1 VKASPYIIK
10 VMFNKKH
17 TLFTEKYRPDTL
29 EGYIGNDD
37 FKSSLQQWID
47 SNDIP
52 HLLLTGGAGTGKTT
66 AAKLIINNI
75 DCDSLYINCSDENGI
90 DTIRD
95 KVKSFAS
102 AASFKPQKVVI
113 MDEADFLTIN
123 AQAAL
128 RNIIETY
135 SLNTRFVFTCNY
147 IERIIDPI
155 QSRTV
160 MFELTPPSMQDV
172 AFKCVEILDLEEITY
187 TKADL
192 VRIVKQT
199 YPDIRKTLNLLQSSI
214 KNGELVESRTITNF
228 KQTSDQVIELL
239 KTKNIKNFT
248 TIRQLVM
255 DSNIR
260 DYNELYRVL
269 FERADEFTDS
279 AIATLIIAD
288 YQYKSIMA
296 PDKEITFCACI
307 SKLLTTK

>member
-1 VKASPYIIK
+1 
-10 VMFNKKH
+10 MFNKKH

-160 MFELTPPSMQDV
+160 VFELTPPSMKDV
-172 AFKCVEILDLEEITY
+172 AMKCIQILDSEKIAY
-187 TKADL
+187 SKPDVAG
-192 VRIVKQT
+192 IVKQT
-199 YPDIRKTLNLLQSSI
+199 YPDIRKSLNLLQSSI
-214 KNGELVESRTITNF
+214 KDGVLEPSRLITNF
-228 KQTSDQVIELL
+228 NQTSDQVIELL
-239 KTKNIKNFT
+239 KGQNIKNFT

-255 DSNIR
+255 DSNVR

-269 FERADEFTDS
+269 FERADEFTNS

>member
-1 VKASPYIIK
+1 
-10 VMFNKKH
+10 MFNKKH

-239 KTKNIKNFT
+239 KTKNVKNFT

>member
-1 VKASPYIIK
+1 
-10 VMFNKKH
+10 MFNKKH

-47 SNDIP
+47 TNDVP
-52 HLLLTGGAGTGKTT
+52 HLLLCGGAGTGKTT
-66 AAKLIINNI
+66 AAKLIVNNI
-75 DCDSLYINCSDENGI
+75 NCDYVYINCSDENGI

-128 RNIIETY
+128 RNVIETF
-135 SLNTRFVFTCNY
+135 SLTTRFIFTCNY
-147 IERIIDPI
+147 VERIIDPI
-155 QSRTV
+155 QSRTIV
-160 MFELTPPSMQDV
+160 FELTPPSMQDV
-172 AFKCVEILDLEEITY
+172 AFKCVEILDLEGVTY
-187 TKADL
+187 TKADI

-199 YPDIRKTLNLLQSSI
+199 YPDIRKSLNLLQSSI
-214 KNGELVESRTITNF
+214 KNGDLQQSREVTNF
-228 KQTSDQVIELL
+228 NQTSDQIITLL
-239 KTKNIKNFT
+239 KGQNIKNFT

-255 DSNIR
+255 DSNVR

-269 FERADEFTDS
+269 FERADEFTNS

-296 PDKEITFCACI
+296 PDKEITFCGCI
-307 SKLLTTK
+307 AKLLTTK

>member
-1 VKASPYIIK
+1 
-10 VMFNKKH
+10 MFNKKH

-47 SNDIP
+47 TNDVP
-52 HLLLTGGAGTGKTT
+52 HLLLCGGAGTGKTT
-66 AAKLIINNI
+66 AAKLIVNNI
-75 DCDSLYINCSDENGI
+75 NCDYVYINCSDENGI

-128 RNIIETY
+128 RNVIETF
-135 SLNTRFVFTCNY
+135 SLTTRFIFTCNY
-147 IERIIDPI
+147 VERIIDPI
-155 QSRTV
+155 QSRTIV
-160 MFELTPPSMQDV
+160 FELTPPSMQDV
-172 AFKCVEILDLEEITY
+172 AFKCVEILDLEGITY
-187 TKADL
+187 TKADI

-199 YPDIRKTLNLLQSSI
+199 YPDIRKSLNLLQSSI
-214 KNGELVESRTITNF
+214 KNGDLQQSREVTNF
-228 KQTSDQVIELL
+228 NQTSDQIIALL
-239 KTKNIKNFT
+239 KGQNIKNFT

-255 DSNIR
+255 DSNVR

-269 FERADEFTDS
+269 FERADEFTNS
-279 AIATLIIAD
+279 AVATLIIAD

-296 PDKEITFCACI
+296 PDKEITFCGCI
-307 SKLLTTK
+307 AKLLTTK

>member
-1 VKASPYIIK
+1 
-10 VMFNKKH
+10 MFNKKH

-47 SNDIP
+47 TNDVP
-52 HLLLTGGAGTGKTT
+52 HLLLCGGAGTGKTT
-66 AAKLIINNI
+66 AAKLIVNNI
-75 DCDSLYINCSDENGI
+75 NCDYVYINCSDENGI

-128 RNIIETY
+128 RNVNETF
-135 SLNTRFVFTCNY
+135 SLTTRFIFTCNY
-147 IERIIDPI
+147 VERIIDPI
-155 QSRTV
+155 QSRTIV
-160 MFELTPPSMQDV
+160 FELTPPSMQDV
-172 AFKCVEILDLEEITY
+172 AFKCVEILDLENVTY
-187 TKADL
+187 TKADI

-199 YPDIRKTLNLLQSSI
+199 YPDIRKSLNLLQSSI
-214 KNGELVESRTITNF
+214 KNGDLQQSREVTNF
-228 KQTSDQVIELL
+228 NQTSDQIITLL
-239 KTKNIKNFT
+239 KGQNIKNFT

-255 DSNIR
+255 DSNVR

-269 FERADEFTDS
+269 FERADEFTNS
-279 AIATLIIAD
+279 AIVTLIIAD

-296 PDKEITFCACI
+296 PDKEITFCGCI
-307 SKLLTTK
+307 AKLLTTK

>member
-1 VKASPYIIK
+1 
-10 VMFNKKH
+10 MFNKKH

-47 SNDIP
+47 ANDIP

-160 MFELTPPSMQDV
+160 VFELTPPSMQDV

-187 TKADL
+187 TKADI

-239 KTKNIKNFT
+239 KTKNVKNFT

-255 DSNIR
+255 DSNVR

-269 FERADEFTDS
+269 FERADEFTNS
-279 AIATLIIAD
+279 AMATLIIAD

-296 PDKEITFCACI
+296 PDKEITFCGCI
-307 SKLLTTK
+307 AKLLTTK

>member
-1 VKASPYIIK
+1 
-10 VMFNKKH
+10 MFNKKH

-47 SNDIP
+47 TNDVP
-52 HLLLTGGAGTGKTT
+52 HLLLCGGAGTGKTT
-66 AAKLIINNI
+66 AAKLIVNNI
-75 DCDSLYINCSDENGI
+75 NCDYVYINCSDENGI

-128 RNIIETY
+128 RNVIETF
-135 SLNTRFVFTCNY
+135 SLTTRFIFTCNY
-147 IERIIDPI
+147 VERIIDPI
-155 QSRTV
+155 QSRTIV
-160 MFELTPPSMQDV
+160 FELTPPSMQDV
-172 AFKCVEILDLEEITY
+172 AFKCVEILDLEGVTY
-187 TKADL
+187 TKADI

-199 YPDIRKTLNLLQSSI
+199 YPDIRKSLNLLQSSI
-214 KNGELVESRTITNF
+214 KNGDLQQSREVTNF
-228 KQTSDQVIELL
+228 NQTSDQIITLL
-239 KTKNIKNFT
+239 KGQNIKNFT

-269 FERADEFTDS
+269 FERADEFTNS

-296 PDKEITFCACI
+296 PDKEITFCGCI
-307 SKLLTTK
+307 AKLLTTK

>member
-1 VKASPYIIK
+1 
-10 VMFNKKH
+10 MFNKKH

-47 SNDIP
+47 TNDVP
-52 HLLLTGGAGTGKTT
+52 HLLLCGGAGTGKTT
-66 AAKLIINNI
+66 AAKLIVNNI
-75 DCDSLYINCSDENGI
+75 NCDYVYINCSDENGI

-128 RNIIETY
+128 RNVIETF
-135 SLNTRFVFTCNY
+135 SLTTRFIFTCNY
-147 IERIIDPI
+147 VERIIDPI
-155 QSRTV
+155 QSRTIV
-160 MFELTPPSMQDV
+160 FELTPPSMHDV
-172 AFKCVEILDLEEITY
+172 AFKCVEILDLENVTY
-187 TKADL
+187 TKADI

-199 YPDIRKTLNLLQSSI
+199 YPDIRKSLNLLQSSI
-214 KNGELVESRTITNF
+214 KNGDLQQSRKVTNF
-228 KQTSDQVIELL
+228 NQTSDQIITLL
-239 KTKNIKNFT
+239 KGQNIKNFT

-255 DSNIR
+255 DSNVR

-269 FERADEFTDS
+269 FERADEFTNS

-296 PDKEITFCACI
+296 PDKEITFCGCI
-307 SKLLTTK
+307 AKLLTTK

>member
-1 VKASPYIIK
+1 
-10 VMFNKKH
+10 MFNKKH
-17 TLFTEKYRPDTL
+17 TLFTEKYRPDIL

-47 SNDIP
+47 TNDVP
-52 HLLLTGGAGTGKTT
+52 HLLLCGGAGTGKTT
-66 AAKLIINNI
+66 AAKLIVNNI
-75 DCDSLYINCSDENGI
+75 NCDYVYINCSDENGI

-128 RNIIETY
+128 RNIIETF
-135 SLNTRFVFTCNY
+135 SLTTRFIFTCNF

-155 QSRTV
+155 QSRTIV
-160 MFELTPPSMQDV
+160 FELTPPSMQDV
-172 AFKCVEILDLEEITY
+172 AFKCVEILDLEGVIY
-187 TKADL
+187 TKADI

-199 YPDIRKTLNLLQSSI
+199 YPDIRKSLNLLQSSI
-214 KNGELVESRTITNF
+214 KNGELQQSREVTNF
-228 KQTSDQVIELL
+228 NQTSDQIINLL
-239 KTKNIKNFT
+239 KGQNIKNFT
-248 TIRQLVM
+248 TVRQLVM
-255 DSNIR
+255 DSNVR

-269 FERADEFTDS
+269 FERADEFTNS

-296 PDKEITFCACI
+296 PDKEITFMGAVA
-307 SKLLTTK
+307 KLLTTK

>member
-1 VKASPYIIK
+1 MI
-10 VMFNKKH
+10 NKKH
-17 TLFTEKYRPDTL
+17 TLWTEKYRPDTL
-29 EGYIGNDD
+29 EGYIGNID

-52 HLLLTGGAGTGKTT
+52 HLLLCGGAGTGKTT
-66 AAKLIINNI
+66 AAKLIVNNI
-75 DCDSLYINCSDENGI
+75 NCDSLYINCSDENGI

-102 AASFKPQKVVI
+102 AASFKPQKVVV

-128 RNIIETY
+128 RNVIETF
-135 SLNTRFVFTCNY
+135 SLNTRFIFTCNY
-147 IERIIDPI
+147 VERIIDPI

-160 MFELTPPSMQDV
+160 VFELTPPSMQDV
-172 AFKCVEILDLEEITY
+172 AFKCVEILKLEEVTY

-199 YPDIRKTLNLLQSSI
+199 YPDIRKSLNLLQSSI
-214 KNGELVESRTITNF
+214 KDGELQQSRDVINL
-228 KQTSDQVIELL
+228 KQTSDQIIELL
-239 KTKNIKNFT
+239 SLHKIGDFN
-248 TIRQLVM
+248 TIRQIVA

-260 DYNELYRVL
+260 DYNELYRAL
-269 FERADEFTDS
+269 FERSDEYSNS
-279 AIATLIIAD
+279 AVATLIIAD
-288 YQYKSIMA
+288 YQYKSLMA

>member
-1 VKASPYIIK
+1 
-10 VMFNKKH
+10 
-17 TLFTEKYRPDTL
+17 
-29 EGYIGNDD
+29 
-37 FKSSLQQWID
+37 
-47 SNDIP
+47 
-52 HLLLTGGAGTGKTT
+52 
-66 AAKLIINNI
+66 
-75 DCDSLYINCSDENGI
+75 
-90 DTIRD
+90 
-95 KVKSFAS
+95 
-102 AASFKPQKVVI
+102 

-172 AFKCVEILDLEEITY
+172 AFKCVEILDLEEINY
-187 TKADL
+187 TRADI

-214 KNGELVESRTITNF
+214 KNGELIESRTITNF

>member
-1 VKASPYIIK
+1 
-10 VMFNKKH
+10 MFNKKH

-47 SNDIP
+47 TNDVP
-52 HLLLTGGAGTGKTT
+52 HLLLCGGAGTGKTT
-66 AAKLIINNI
+66 AAKLIVNNI
-75 DCDSLYINCSDENGI
+75 NCDYVYINCSDENGI

-128 RNIIETY
+128 RNVIETF
-135 SLNTRFVFTCNY
+135 SLTTRFIFTCNY
-147 IERIIDPI
+147 VERIIDPI
-155 QSRTV
+155 QSRTIV
-160 MFELTPPSMQDV
+160 FELTPPSMQDV
-172 AFKCVEILDLEEITY
+172 AFKCVEILDLEDITY
-187 TKADL
+187 TKADI

-214 KNGELVESRTITNF
+214 KNGDLQQSREVTNF
-228 KQTSDQVIELL
+228 NQTSDQIITLL
-239 KTKNIKNFT
+239 KGQNIKNFT

-269 FERADEFTDS
+269 FERADEFTNS

-296 PDKEITFCACI
+296 SDKEITMSACI
-307 SKLLTTK
+307 AKLLTTK

>member
-1 VKASPYIIK
+1 
-10 VMFNKKH
+10 MFNKKH
-17 TLFTEKYRPDTL
+17 TLYTEKYRPDTL
-29 EGYIGNDD
+29 EGYIGNDG

-52 HLLLTGGAGTGKTT
+52 HLLLCGGAGTGKTT
-66 AAKLIINNI
+66 AAKLIVNNI
-75 DCDSLYINCSDENGI
+75 NCDSLYINCSDENGI

-102 AASFKPQKVVI
+102 AASFKPQKVVV

-128 RNIIETY
+128 RNVIETF
-135 SLNTRFVFTCNY
+135 SLNTRFIFTCNY

-160 MFELTPPSMQDV
+160 IFELTPPSMKDV
-172 AFKCVEILDLEEITY
+172 AVKCINILNEESIVFTNP
-187 TKADL
+187 D
-192 VRIVKQT
+192 VVNIVKQT

-214 KNGELVESRTITNF
+214 KNGELQQSREITNLN
-228 KQTSDQVIELL
+228 QTSDKVIALL
-239 KTKNIKNFT
+239 GTKNVKNFNS
-248 TIRQLVM
+248 IRQIVA

-260 DYNELYRVL
+260 DYNELYRIL

-288 YQYKSIMA
+288 YQYKSLMA

>member
-1 VKASPYIIK
+1 MI
-10 VMFNKKH
+10 NKRH
-17 TLFTEKYRPDTL
+17 TLWTEKYRPDIL

-47 SNDIP
+47 TNDVP
-52 HLLLTGGAGTGKTT
+52 HLLLCGGAGTGKTT
-66 AAKLIINNI
+66 AAKLIVNNI
-75 DCDSLYINCSDENGI
+75 NCDYVYINCSDENGI

-128 RNIIETY
+128 RNIIETF
-135 SLNTRFVFTCNY
+135 SLTTRFIFTCNY

-160 MFELTPPSMQDV
+160 VFELTPPSMQDV
-172 AFKCVEILDLEEITY
+172 AFKCVEILDLEGVTY
-187 TKADL
+187 TKADI

-199 YPDIRKTLNLLQSSI
+199 YPDIRKSLNLLQSSI
-214 KNGELVESRTITNF
+214 KNGDLQQSREVTNF
-228 KQTSDQVIELL
+228 NQTSDQIITLL
-239 KTKNIKNFT
+239 KGQNIKNFT

-269 FERADEFTDS
+269 FERADEFTNS

-296 PDKEITFCACI
+296 PDKEITFCGCI
-307 SKLLTTK
+307 AKLLTTK

>member
-1 VKASPYIIK
+1 
-10 VMFNKKH
+10 MFNKKH

-47 SNDIP
+47 TNDVP
-52 HLLLTGGAGTGKTT
+52 HLLLCGGAGTGKTT
-66 AAKLIINNI
+66 AAKLIVNNI
-75 DCDSLYINCSDENGI
+75 NCDYVYINCSDENGI

-128 RNIIETY
+128 RNVIETF
-135 SLNTRFVFTCNY
+135 SLTTRFIFTCNY
-147 IERIIDPI
+147 VERIIDPI
-155 QSRTV
+155 QSRTIV
-160 MFELTPPSMQDV
+160 FELTPPSMQDV
-172 AFKCVEILDLEEITY
+172 AFKCVEILDLEGVIY
-187 TKADL
+187 TKADI

-199 YPDIRKTLNLLQSSI
+199 YPDIRKSLNLLQSSI
-214 KNGELVESRTITNF
+214 KNGDLQQSREVTNF
-228 KQTSDQVIELL
+228 NQTSDQIITLL
-239 KTKNIKNFT
+239 KGQNIKNFT

-255 DSNIR
+255 DSNVR

-269 FERADEFTDS
+269 FERADEFTNS

-296 PDKEITFCACI
+296 PDKEITFCGCI
-307 SKLLTTK
+307 AKLLTTK

>member
-1 VKASPYIIK
+1 
-10 VMFNKKH
+10 MFNKKH

-47 SNDIP
+47 TNDVP
-52 HLLLTGGAGTGKTT
+52 HLLLCGGAGTGKTT
-66 AAKLIINNI
+66 AAKLIVNNI
-75 DCDSLYINCSDENGI
+75 NCDYVYINCSDENGI

-128 RNIIETY
+128 RNVIETF
-135 SLNTRFVFTCNY
+135 SLTTRFIFTCNY
-147 IERIIDPI
+147 VERIIDPI
-155 QSRTV
+155 QSRTIV
-160 MFELTPPSMQDV
+160 FELTPPSMQDV
-172 AFKCVEILDLEEITY
+172 AFKCVEILDLEGVTY
-187 TKADL
+187 TKADI

-199 YPDIRKTLNLLQSSI
+199 YPDIRKSLNLLQSSI
-214 KNGELVESRTITNF
+214 KNGGLQQSREVTNF
-228 KQTSDQVIELL
+228 NQTSDQIITLL
-239 KTKNIKNFT
+239 KGQNIKNFT

-255 DSNIR
+255 DSNVR

-269 FERADEFTDS
+269 FERADEFTNS

-296 PDKEITFCACI
+296 PDKEITFCGCI
-307 SKLLTTK
+307 AKLLTTK

>member
-1 VKASPYIIK
+1 
-10 VMFNKKH
+10 MFNKKH
-17 TLFTEKYRPDTL
+17 SLWVEKYRPDTL

-37 FKSSLQQWID
+37 FKSSLQQWVD
-47 SNDIP
+47 TNDVP
-52 HLLLTGGAGTGKTT
+52 HLLLYGGAGTGKTT
-66 AAKLIINNI
+66 AAKLIVNNI
-75 DCDSLYINCSDENGI
+75 NCDYVYINCSDENGI

-128 RNIIETY
+128 RNIIETF
-135 SLNTRFVFTCNY
+135 SLTTRFIFTCNF

-155 QSRTV
+155 QSRTII
-160 MFELTPPSMQDV
+160 FELTPPSMQDV
-172 AFKCVEILDLEEITY
+172 AFKCVEILDLEGITY
-187 TKADL
+187 NKTNIAKL
-192 VRIVKQT
+192 VKQT

-214 KNGELVESRTITNF
+214 KNKELIESRTNINF
-228 KQTSDQVIELL
+228 NQISDQIITLL
-239 KTKNIKNFT
+239 KDKNIKNFPL
-248 TIRQLVM
+248 IRQLVM

-269 FERADEFTDS
+269 FDRADEFTDS
-279 AIATLIIAD
+279 ALASLIIAD
-288 YQYKSIMA
+288 YQYKSVMA
-296 PDKEITFCACI
+296 PDKEITFSACL

>member
-1 VKASPYIIK
+1 
-10 VMFNKKH
+10 MFNKKH

-47 SNDIP
+47 TNDVP
-52 HLLLTGGAGTGKTT
+52 HLLLCGGAGTGKTT
-66 AAKLIINNI
+66 AAKLIVNNI
-75 DCDSLYINCSDENGI
+75 NCDYVYINCSDENGI

-128 RNIIETY
+128 RNVIETF
-135 SLNTRFVFTCNY
+135 SLTTRFIFTCNY
-147 IERIIDPI
+147 VERIIDPI
-155 QSRTV
+155 QSRTIV
-160 MFELTPPSMQDV
+160 FELTPPSMQDV
-172 AFKCVEILDLEEITY
+172 AFKCVEILDLEGVTY
-187 TKADL
+187 TKADI

-199 YPDIRKTLNLLQSSI
+199 YPDIRKSLNLLQSSI
-214 KNGELVESRTITNF
+214 KNGDLQQSREVTNF
-228 KQTSDQVIELL
+228 NQTSDQIITLL
-239 KTKNIKNFT
+239 KGQNIKNFT

-255 DSNIR
+255 DSNVR
-260 DYNELYRVL
+260 DYNELYRVF
-269 FERADEFTDS
+269 FERADEFTNS

-296 PDKEITFCACI
+296 PDKEITFCGCI
-307 SKLLTTK
+307 AKLLTTK

>member
-1 VKASPYIIK
+1 
-10 VMFNKKH
+10 MFNKKH

-47 SNDIP
+47 TNDVP
-52 HLLLTGGAGTGKTT
+52 HLLLCGGAGTGKTT
-66 AAKLIINNI
+66 AAKLIVNNI
-75 DCDSLYINCSDENGI
+75 NCDYVYINCSDENGI

-128 RNIIETY
+128 RNVIETF
-135 SLNTRFVFTCNY
+135 SLTTRFIFTCNY
-147 IERIIDPI
+147 VERIIDPI
-155 QSRTV
+155 QSRTIV
-160 MFELTPPSMQDV
+160 FELTPPSMHDV
-172 AFKCVEILDLEEITY
+172 AFKCVEILDLEGVTY
-187 TKADL
+187 TKADI

-199 YPDIRKTLNLLQSSI
+199 YPDIRKSLNLLQSSI
-214 KNGELVESRTITNF
+214 KNGDLQQSREITNF
-228 KQTSDQVIELL
+228 NQTSDQIISLL
-239 KTKNIKNFT
+239 KGQNIKNFT

-255 DSNIR
+255 DSNVR

-269 FERADEFTDS
+269 FERADEFTNS

-296 PDKEITFCACI
+296 PDKEITFCGCI
-307 SKLLTTK
+307 AKLLTTK

>member
-1 VKASPYIIK
+1 
-10 VMFNKKH
+10 MFNKKH

-95 KVKSFAS
+95 KVKSFVS

-128 RNIIETY
+128 RNVIETY
-135 SLNTRFVFTCNY
+135 SLNARFIFTCNF

-160 MFELTPPSMQDV
+160 MFELLPPSMHDV
-172 AFKCVEILDLEEITY
+172 AFKCVEILDLESIIY
-187 TKADL
+187 TKADV
-192 VRIVKQT
+192 VRIIKQT
-199 YPDIRKTLNLLQSSI
+199 YPDIRKCLNLLQSSI
-214 KNGELVESRTITNF
+214 KNGELQQSRLLSNF

-239 KTKNIKNFT
+239 KTKNTKNFI

-279 AIATLIIAD
+279 AIATLVIAD

>member
-1 VKASPYIIK
+1 
-10 VMFNKKH
+10 MFNKKH

-47 SNDIP
+47 TNDVP
-52 HLLLTGGAGTGKTT
+52 HLLLCGGAGTGKTT
-66 AAKLIINNI
+66 AAKLIVNNI
-75 DCDSLYINCSDENGI
+75 NCDYVYINCSDENGI

-128 RNIIETY
+128 RNVIETF
-135 SLNTRFVFTCNY
+135 SLTTRFIFTCNY
-147 IERIIDPI
+147 VERIIDPI
-155 QSRTV
+155 QSRTIV
-160 MFELTPPSMQDV
+160 FELTPPSMHDV
-172 AFKCVEILDLEEITY
+172 AFKCVEILDLEGVTY
-187 TKADL
+187 TKADI

-199 YPDIRKTLNLLQSSI
+199 YPDIRKSLNLLQSSI
-214 KNGELVESRTITNF
+214 KNGDLQQSREVTNF
-228 KQTSDQVIELL
+228 NQTSDQIIALL
-239 KTKNIKNFT
+239 KGQNIKNFT

-255 DSNIR
+255 DSNVR

-269 FERADEFTDS
+269 FERAEEFTNS
-279 AIATLIIAD
+279 AVATLIIAD

-296 PDKEITFCACI
+296 PDKEITFCGCI
-307 SKLLTTK
+307 AKLLTIK

>member
-1 VKASPYIIK
+1 
-10 VMFNKKH
+10 MFNKKH

-47 SNDIP
+47 ANDIP

-160 MFELTPPSMQDV
+160 VFELTPPSMQDV

-199 YPDIRKTLNLLQSSI
+199 YPDIRKSLNLLQSSI
-214 KNGELVESRTITNF
+214 KKGDLQQSREVTNF
-228 KQTSDQVIELL
+228 NQTSDQIIELL
-239 KTKNIKNFT
+239 KIKNFTTFT

-307 SKLLTTK
+307 SKLLTTR

>member
-1 VKASPYIIK
+1 
-10 VMFNKKH
+10 MFNKKH

-47 SNDIP
+47 TNDVP
-52 HLLLTGGAGTGKTT
+52 HLLLCGGAGTGKTT
-66 AAKLIINNI
+66 AAKLIVNNI
-75 DCDSLYINCSDENGI
+75 NCDYVYINCSDENGI

-128 RNIIETY
+128 RNVIETF
-135 SLNTRFVFTCNY
+135 SLTTRFIFTCNY
-147 IERIIDPI
+147 VERIIDPI
-155 QSRTV
+155 QSRTIV
-160 MFELTPPSMQDV
+160 FELTPPSMQDV
-172 AFKCVEILDLEEITY
+172 AFKCVEILDLEGVTY
-187 TKADL
+187 TKADI

-199 YPDIRKTLNLLQSSI
+199 YPDIRKSLNLLQSSI
-214 KNGELVESRTITNF
+214 KNGDLQQSREVTNF
-228 KQTSDQVIELL
+228 NQTSDQIINLL
-239 KTKNIKNFT
+239 KGQNIKNFT

-255 DSNIR
+255 DSNVR

-269 FERADEFTDS
+269 FERADEFTNS
-279 AIATLIIAD
+279 AVATLIIAD

-296 PDKEITFCACI
+296 PDKEITFCGCI
-307 SKLLTTK
+307 AKLLTTK

>member
-1 VKASPYIIK
+1 
-10 VMFNKKH
+10 MFNKKH

-47 SNDIP
+47 TNDVP
-52 HLLLTGGAGTGKTT
+52 HLLLCGGAGTGKTT
-66 AAKLIINNI
+66 AAKLIVNNI
-75 DCDSLYINCSDENGI
+75 NCDYVYINCSDENGI

-128 RNIIETY
+128 RNVIETF
-135 SLNTRFVFTCNY
+135 SLTTRFIFTCNY
-147 IERIIDPI
+147 VERIIDPI
-155 QSRTV
+155 QSRTIV
-160 MFELTPPSMQDV
+160 FELTPPSMQDV
-172 AFKCVEILDLEEITY
+172 AFKCVEILDLEGVTY
-187 TKADL
+187 TKADI

-214 KNGELVESRTITNF
+214 KNGDLQQSREVTNF
-228 KQTSDQVIELL
+228 NQTSDQIITLL
-239 KTKNIKNFT
+239 KGQNIKNFT

-269 FERADEFTDS
+269 FERADEFTNS

-296 PDKEITFCACI
+296 PDKEITFCGCI
-307 SKLLTTK
+307 AKLLTTK

>member
-1 VKASPYIIK
+1 
-10 VMFNKKH
+10 MFNKKH

-47 SNDIP
+47 TNDVP
-52 HLLLTGGAGTGKTT
+52 HLLLCGGAGTGKTT
-66 AAKLIINNI
+66 AAKLIVNNI
-75 DCDSLYINCSDENGI
+75 NCDYVYINCSDENGI

-128 RNIIETY
+128 RNVIETF
-135 SLNTRFVFTCNY
+135 SLTTRFIFTCNY
-147 IERIIDPI
+147 VERIIDPI
-155 QSRTV
+155 QSRTIV
-160 MFELTPPSMQDV
+160 FELTPPSMHDV
-172 AFKCVEILDLEEITY
+172 AFKCVEILDLEGVTY
-187 TKADL
+187 TKADI

-199 YPDIRKTLNLLQSSI
+199 YPDIRKSLNLLQSSI
-214 KNGELVESRTITNF
+214 KNGDLQQSREVTNF
-228 KQTSDQVIELL
+228 NQTSDQIITLL
-239 KTKNIKNFT
+239 KGQNIKNFT

-255 DSNIR
+255 DSNVR

-269 FERADEFTDS
+269 FERADEFTNSD
-279 AIATLIIAD
+279 IATLIIAD

-296 PDKEITFCACI
+296 PDKEITFCGCI
-307 SKLLTTK
+307 AKLLTTK